1 MGDLEDELE
10 IEGFASQIESEGARR
25 SWFGAVELGNEDLV
39 YNGANAS
46 ERTKVSIGECAED
59 FELLKRI
66 LSERQN

>member
-1 MGDLEDELE
+1 MPLRLAGEEGLEALWGE
-10 IEGFASQIESEGARR
+10 I
-25 SWFGAVELGNEDLV
+25 VELCNEDLV
-39 YNGANAS
+39 DNGANAS